1 MPNLETTLDNRHS
14 LAMPYWAR
22 PGVAL
27 FAKKNDDEGDHDDEG
42 DDEEDEDEEDD
53 DEEDEDADKSPEEL
67 AEELKKVR
75 DALKKANG
83 SSAKKRSTTKQLR
96 ARIAELE
103 SAGGAKG
110 KRKKDDEGDEDEV
123 DLDAVR
129 AAAKAEAKAEAD
141 KTRIA
146 DKSEPVLARAGV
158 DPKRLAKAV
167 KLLDF
172 DDVELNDDGTLDG
185 LDEQIDEL
193 RKEWPE
199 LFARPRKRRSTAG
212 QGDRDGD
219 ERDAKAGKST
229 TERQL
234 ANVMRRK

>member
-14 LAMPYWAR
+14 LALPYWAR

-27 FAKKNDDEGDHDDEG
+27 FAKKNDDEGDHDDEN
-42 DDEEDEDEEDD
+42 DDEEDDEDED

-96 ARIAELE
+96 ARIVELE
-103 SAGGAKG
+103 SAGGAKP
-110 KRKKDDEGDEDEV
+110 KRKNDEEGDEDEV

-141 KTRIA
+141 QTRKA
-146 DKSEPVLARAGV
+146 DKSEVALGRAGV
-158 DPKRLAKAV
+158 DPKRLAKAI
-167 KLLDF
+167 KLLDL

-185 LDEQIDEL
+185 LDEQIDTL
-193 RKEWPE
+193 RDEWPE
-199 LFARPRKRRSTAG
+199 LFAKPRKRRSTAG

>member
-1 MPNLETTLDNRHS
+1 MPNTEATLDNRHS
-14 LAMPYWAR
+14 LALPYWAR

-27 FAKKNDDEGDHDDEG
+27 FAKKADDEGDVEDEDGDEDDEDE
-42 DDEEDEDEEDD
+42 DDEEDEDE
-53 DEEDEDADKSPEEL
+53 DKSPEEL
-67 AEELKKVR
+67 AAELKKVR

-103 SAGGAKG
+103 GAAGAKP
-110 KRKKDDEGDEDEV
+110 KRKKDDEGDEEEV

-141 KTRIA
+141 ATRIA
-146 DKSEPVLARAGV
+146 DKSELVLARAGV

-185 LDEQIDEL
+185 LDEQIDTL
-193 RKEWPE
+193 REEWPE
-199 LFARPRKRRSTAG
+199 LFAKPRKRRSTAG
-212 QGDRDGD
+212 QGDRDGQ
-219 ERDAKAGKST
+219 ERERNTTKST

-234 ANVMRRK
+234 AGVMRRK